1 MDKFREK
8 YIALQKAFWDIDG
21 GAASDLAQ
29 FEFKDEL
36 EECDEKEAKLVLV
49 DVYELLGLKKSACE
63 LLGKICDPKDR
74 KQLKKLGYLKQY
86 AQNGDAGAIKRPKT
100 ASETARQSKKLKSL
114 PHFRYHSD
122 PFKTGVFKD
131 DASVVCECCEQAT
144 DLYYCGSVYSTTDV
158 KYLCPHCIASGAAAA
173 KFDASF
179 IQDADPL
186 PPSTSDAQAKTEELF
201 KRTPG
206 YFSWQGEHWL
216 ACCDDYCEFL
226 GDVGTKE
233 LQDLGI
239 AEEVF
244 ADYAL
249 RGEFAVE
256 DVRDYLVAGGDMA
269 GYLFRC
275 TRCGKYKIYVDA
287 S

>member
-8 YIALQKAFWDIDG
+8 YIALQKAFWSSNG
-21 GAASDLAQ
+21 GAASVLTLY
-29 FEFKDEL
+29 EFKDEL
-36 EECDEKEAKLVLV
+36 EKCGEKEAKAVLV

-63 LLGKICDPKDR
+63 LLGKICNPKDR

-86 AQNGDAGAIKRPKT
+86 GADGDVGAIKRPKT
-100 ASETARQSKKLKSL
+100 ASKAARQSKKLKAL
-114 PHFRYHSD
+114 PHFRYHPD

-131 DASVVCECCEQAT
+131 DASVVCECCVQAT
-144 DLYYCGSVYSTTDV
+144 DVYYCGSVYCVADV
-158 KYLCPHCIASGAAAA
+158 NYLCPYCIASGAAAG
-173 KFDASF
+173 KFDAGF

-186 PPSTSDAQAKTEELF
+186 PPGAVDAQGKTEELF

-206 YFSWQGEHWL
+206 YFSWQGERWL
-216 ACCDDYCEFL
+216 VCCDDYCEFL

-233 LQDLGI
+233 LEDLGI

-244 ADYAL
+244 TEYAL
-249 RGEFAVE
+249 RGEFAVR
-256 DVRDYLVAGGDMA
+256 DVQSYLVAGGDMA

-275 TRCGKYKIYVDA
+275 TRCGKYKIQVDT

>member
-8 YIALQKAFWDIDG
+8 YIALQKAFWDTDG
-21 GAASDLAQ
+21 GAASILAL

-36 EECDEKEAKLVLV
+36 EKCDEKEAKLVLV
-49 DVYELLGLKKSACE
+49 DVYELLGLEKSACE
-63 LLGKICDPKDR
+63 LLAKICDPKDR

-100 ASETARQSKKLKSL
+100 ASEVARQSKKLKSL
-114 PHFRYHSD
+114 PHFRYHPD

-144 DLYYCGSVYSTTDV
+144 DVYYCTSVYCVADV
-158 KYLCPHCIASGAAAA
+158 NYLCPHCIASGAAAA

-216 ACCDDYCEFL
+216 ACCGDYCEFL
-226 GDVGTKE
+226 GNVGTEE
-233 LQDLGI
+233 LRDLGI
-239 AEEVF
+239 AKEVF
-244 ADYAL
+244 AEYAL
-249 RGEFAVE
+249 RGEFVVE
-256 DVRDYLVAGGDMA
+256 DVQGYLVAGDDMA

-275 TRCGKYKIYVDA
+275 IRCGNYKIYVDA

>member
-8 YIALQKAFWDIDG
+8 YIALQKAFWDSDS
-21 GAASDLAQ
+21 GAASILALY
-29 FEFKDEL
+29 EFKDEL
-36 EECDEKEAKLVLV
+36 EKYAEKEAKLVLV
-49 DVYELLGLKKSACE
+49 DACE
-63 LLGKICDPKDR
+63 LLAKICDPKDR

-86 AQNGDAGAIKRPKT
+86 VENGDADAIKRPKT
-100 ASETARQSKKLKSL
+100 ASKATQANKKPKVL
-114 PHFRYHSD
+114 PHFRYHPD

-131 DASVVCECCEQAT
+131 DASVVCECCKQAT
-144 DLYYCGSVYSTTDV
+144 GVYYRGSIYCTANV

-173 KFDASF
+173 KFDAGF

-216 ACCDDYCEFL
+216 VCCDDYCQFL

-244 ADYAL
+244 AQYAL
-249 RGEFAVE
+249 RGEF
-256 DVRDYLVAGGDMA
+256 R
-269 GYLFRC
+269 
-275 TRCGKYKIYVDA
+275 
-287 S
+287 

>member
-1 MDKFREK
+1 M
-8 YIALQKAFWDIDG
+8 
-21 GAASDLAQ
+21 
-29 FEFKDEL
+29 
-36 EECDEKEAKLVLV
+36 LV

-63 LLGKICDPKDR
+63 LLGKICDPKDK

-86 AQNGDAGAIKRPKT
+86 GADGDVGAIKRPKT
-100 ASETARQSKKLKSL
+100 ASEAARQSRKLKSL
-114 PHFRYHSD
+114 PRFCYHPN
-122 PFKTGVFKD
+122 PFKTGVFRD
-131 DASVVCECCEQAT
+131 DANVVCECCEQAT
-144 DLYYCGSVYSTTDV
+144 DAYYCGSIYCVADV
-158 KYLCPHCIASGAAAA
+158 NYLCPHCIASGAAAA
-173 KFDASF
+173 KFDAGF

-186 PPSTSDAQAKTEELF
+186 PPGAADAQGKTEELF

-206 YFSWQGEHWL
+206 YFSWQGERWL
-216 ACCDDYCEFL
+216 VCCDDYCEFL

-233 LQDLGI
+233 LEDLGI

-244 ADYAL
+244 AEYAL

-256 DVRDYLVAGGDMA
+256 DAQGYLVAGGDMA

-275 TRCGKYKIYVDA
+275 TRCGKYKIQVDA

>member
-1 MDKFREK
+1 M
-8 YIALQKAFWDIDG
+8 ALYD
-21 GAASDLAQ
+21 
-29 FEFKDEL
+29 FKDEL
-36 EECDEKEAKLVLV
+36 EKCGEKEAKAVLV

-63 LLGKICDPKDR
+63 LLGKICNPKDR

-86 AQNGDAGAIKRPKT
+86 AQNGDTDAIKRPKT
-100 ASETARQSKKLKSL
+100 ASETARQSKKLKAL
-114 PHFRYHSD
+114 PHFRYHPD
-122 PFKTGVFKD
+122 PFKTGVFRD
-131 DASVVCECCEQAT
+131 DANVVCECCEQAT
-144 DLYYCGSVYSTTDV
+144 DAYYCGSVYCVADV
-158 KYLCPHCIASGAAAA
+158 NYLCPHCIASGAAAG
-173 KFDASF
+173 KFDAGF

-186 PPSTSDAQAKTEELF
+186 PPGAVDAQGKTDELF

-206 YFSWQGEHWL
+206 YFSWQGERWL
-216 ACCDDYCEFL
+216 VCCDDYCEFL

-233 LQDLGI
+233 LEDLGI

-244 ADYAL
+244 TEYAL

-256 DVRDYLVAGGDMA
+256 DVQSYLVAGGDMA

-275 TRCGKYKIYVDA
+275 TRCGKYKIQVDA

>member
-1 MDKFREK
+1 M
-8 YIALQKAFWDIDG
+8 ALY
-21 GAASDLAQ
+21 
-29 FEFKDEL
+29 EFKDEL
-36 EECDEKEAKLVLV
+36 EKCDEKEVKAVLA

-63 LLGKICDPKDR
+63 LLGEICDPKDR

-86 AQNGDAGAIKRPKT
+86 VENGDADAIKRPKT
-100 ASETARQSKKLKSL
+100 ASKATQANKKPKVL
-114 PHFRYHSD
+114 PHFRYHPD

-144 DLYYCGSVYSTTDV
+144 GVYYRGSIYCTADV

-173 KFDASF
+173 KFDAGF

-201 KRTPG
+201 QRTPG
-206 YFSWQGEHWL
+206 YFSWQGAHWL
-216 ACCDDYCEFL
+216 TCCDDYCEFL

-233 LQDLGI
+233 LEEMGI
-239 AEEVF
+239 ADEVF
-244 ADYAL
+244 EEYAL

-256 DVRDYLVAGGDMA
+256 DMRNCLIAEGDTA

-275 TRCGKYKIYVDA
+275 LHCGKYKIYVDA

>member
-8 YIALQKAFWDIDG
+8 YIALQKAFWSSNG
-21 GAASDLAQ
+21 GAASVLTLY
-29 FEFKDEL
+29 EFKDEL
-36 EECDEKEAKLVLV
+36 EKCGEKEAKAVLV

-86 AQNGDAGAIKRPKT
+86 GADGDVGAIKRPKT
-100 ASETARQSKKLKSL
+100 ASKAARQSKKLKAL
-114 PHFRYHSD
+114 PHFRYHPD

-131 DASVVCECCEQAT
+131 DASVVCECCGQAT
-144 DLYYCGSVYSTTDV
+144 DAYYCGSIYCVADV
-158 KYLCPHCIASGAAAA
+158 NYLCPHCIASGAAAA

-186 PPSTSDAQAKTEELF
+186 PPGAADAKSKTDELF

-216 ACCDDYCEFL
+216 ICCDDYCEFL
-226 GDVGTKE
+226 GDVGTKKLE
-233 LQDLGI
+233 EMGI
-239 AEEVF
+239 ADEVF
-244 ADYAL
+244 AEYAL

-256 DVRDYLVAGGDMA
+256 DVQSYLVAGGDMA

-275 TRCGKYKIYVDA
+275 ARCGKYKIRVDA

>member
-1 MDKFREK
+1 MDKLRQR
-8 YIALQKAFWDIDG
+8 YIALQKAFWDSDG
-21 GAASDLAQ
+21 GAASILALY
-29 FEFKDEL
+29 EFKDEL
-36 EECDEKEAKLVLV
+36 EKFDKTEAKLVLV
-49 DVYELLGLKKSACE
+49 DVYELLGLKKSACK
-63 LLGKICDPKDR
+63 LLGEICDPKDR

-86 AQNGDAGAIKRPKT
+86 GADCDVGAIKRPKT
-100 ASETARQSKKLKSL
+100 ASEAARQSKKLKAL
-114 PHFRYHSD
+114 PHFRYHPD

-131 DASVVCECCEQAT
+131 DISVVCECCEQPT
-144 DLYYCGSVYSTTDV
+144 DVYYCGSVYCVADV
-158 KYLCPHCIASGAAAA
+158 NYLCPHCIASGAAAV
-173 KFDASF
+173 KFDADF

-186 PPSTSDAQAKTEELF
+186 PPGAADAKSKTEELF

-216 ACCDDYCEFL
+216 VCCNDYCEFL

-233 LQDLGI
+233 LEDLGI
-239 AEEVF
+239 AEGVF
-244 ADYAL
+244 AEYTL

-256 DVRDYLVAGGDMA
+256 DVQSYLVAGGDMA

>member
-8 YIALQKAFWDIDG
+8 YIALQKAFWGSNG
-21 GAASDLAQ
+21 GAASVLALY
-29 FEFKDEL
+29 EFKDEL
-36 EECDEKEAKLVLV
+36 EKCDEKEAKLVLV

-86 AQNGDAGAIKRPKT
+86 VQNGDAGAIKRPKT
-100 ASETARQSKKLKSL
+100 ASEAARQSKKLKSL
-114 PHFRYHSD
+114 PHFRYHPD
-122 PFKTGVFKD
+122 PVKSGVLKD
-131 DASVVCECCEQAT
+131 DVSVVCECCEQET
-144 DLYYCGSVYSTTDV
+144 DVYYCGHVYSESDV
-158 KYLCPHCIASGAAAA
+158 KYLCPHCIANGEAAA

-216 ACCDDYCEFL
+216 ACCGDYCEFL

-233 LQDLGI
+233 LQEMGI
-239 AEEVF
+239 TDEVF
-244 ADYAL
+244 EEYAL
-249 RGEFAVE
+249 HGEFAVE
-256 DVRDYLVAGGDMA
+256 DVQSYLVAGGDMA

-275 TRCGKYKIYVDA
+275 IRCDKYKIYVDA

>member
-1 MDKFREK
+1 MDKLREK
-8 YIALQKAFWDIDG
+8 YIALQKAFWDSDG
-21 GAASDLAQ
+21 GAASILALY
-29 FEFKDEL
+29 EFKDEL
-36 EECDEKEAKLVLV
+36 EKNAEKEAKLVLV

-86 AQNGDAGAIKRPKT
+86 AQNGDA
-100 ASETARQSKKLKSL
+100 
-114 PHFRYHSD
+114 
-122 PFKTGVFKD
+122 
-131 DASVVCECCEQAT
+131 
-144 DLYYCGSVYSTTDV
+144 
-158 KYLCPHCIASGAAAA
+158 AAA
-173 KFDASF
+173 KFDAGF

-186 PPSTSDAQAKTEELF
+186 PPGAADAKSKTEELF

-216 ACCDDYCEFL
+216 ACCGDYCEFL

-249 RGEFAVE
+249 CGEFAVD
-256 DVRDYLVAGGDMA
+256 DVRNYLIAGGNMA

-275 TRCGKYKIYVDA
+275 IRCGKYKIYVDA

>member
-1 MDKFREK
+1 L
-8 YIALQKAFWDIDG
+8 ALY
-21 GAASDLAQ
+21 
-29 FEFKDEL
+29 EFKDEL
-36 EECDEKEAKLVLV
+36 EKCDEKETKLVLV
-49 DVYELLGLKKSACE
+49 DVYELLGLKKSAYE
-63 LLGKICDPKDR
+63 LFDQICDPKDK

-100 ASETARQSKKLKSL
+100 VSEAARQSKKLKSL
-114 PHFRYHSD
+114 PHFRYQPD

-144 DLYYCGSVYSTTDV
+144 DMYYCGSVYSTADV
-158 KYLCPHCIASGAAAA
+158 NYLCPHCIASGAAAG

-216 ACCDDYCEFL
+216 ACCDDYCEFF

-244 ADYAL
+244 AEYAL
-249 RGEFAVE
+249 RGEFAIE
-256 DVRDYLVAGGDMA
+256 DARDYLVAGGDIA

>member
-8 YIALQKAFWDIDG
+8 YIALQKAFWSSNG
-21 GAASDLAQ
+21 GAASVLTLY
-29 FEFKDEL
+29 EFKDEL
-36 EECDEKEAKLVLV
+36 EKCGEKEAKAALV

-63 LLGKICDPKDR
+63 LLGKICNPKDK
-74 KQLKKLGYLKQY
+74 KQLKKLGYLRQY
-86 AQNGDAGAIKRPKT
+86 AQNGDASAIKRPKT
-100 ASETARQSKKLKSL
+100 ASEAAHQSKKLKAL
-114 PHFRYHSD
+114 PHFRYHPD
-122 PFKTGVFKD
+122 PFKTGVFKG

-144 DLYYCGSVYSTTDV
+144 DVYYCGSVYSVKDV
-158 KYLCPHCIASGAAAA
+158 NYLCPHCIASGAASA
-173 KFDASF
+173 KFDAGF

-186 PPSTSDAQAKTEELF
+186 PPSTSNAQAKTEELF

-206 YFSWQGEHWL
+206 YFSWQGERWL
-216 ACCDDYCEFL
+216 VCCDDYCEFL

-233 LQDLGI
+233 LEDLGI

-244 ADYAL
+244 TEYAL

-256 DVRDYLVAGGDMA
+256 DAQGYLVAGGDMA

-275 TRCGKYKIYVDA
+275 TRCGKYKIQVDA

>member
-1 MDKFREK
+1 MYE
-8 YIALQKAFWDIDG
+8 L
-21 GAASDLAQ
+21 
-29 FEFKDEL
+29 KDEL
-36 EECDEKEAKLVLV
+36 EKCDEKEAKLVLV

-63 LLGKICDPKDR
+63 LLDQICDPKDK

-100 ASETARQSKKLKSL
+100 ASQAARQSKKLKSL
-114 PHFRYHSD
+114 PHFRYHPD

-131 DASVVCECCEQAT
+131 DGSVVCECCEQAT
-144 DLYYCGSVYSTTDV
+144 DVYYCGSIYSVVDV
-158 KYLCPHCIASGAAAA
+158 NYLCPHCIASGAAAA

-216 ACCDDYCEFL
+216 TCCDDYCEFL

-256 DVRDYLVAGGDMA
+256 DVQNYLVAGGDMA

-275 TRCGKYKIYVDA
+275 ARCGKYQIYVDA

>member
-1 MDKFREK
+1 M
-8 YIALQKAFWDIDG
+8 G
-21 GAASDLAQ
+21 GAASILTLY
-29 FEFKDEL
+29 ELKDEL
-36 EECDEKEAKLVLV
+36 EKCDEKEAKLVLV

-63 LLGKICDPKDR
+63 LLGEICNPKDR

-86 AQNGDAGAIKRPKT
+86 GADGDAGAIKRPKT

-114 PHFRYHSD
+114 PHFRYHPN
-122 PFKTGVFKD
+122 PFKTEVFKED
-131 DASVVCECCEQAT
+131 VSVVCECCEQAT
-144 DLYYCGSVYSTTDV
+144 GVYYRSSIYCTANV

-173 KFDASF
+173 KFDAGF

-186 PPSTSDAQAKTEELF
+186 PPSTSDAQSKTEELF
-201 KRTPG
+201 QRMPG
-206 YFSWQGEHWL
+206 YFSWQGAHWL
-216 ACCDDYCEFL
+216 TCCDDYCEFL

-233 LQDLGI
+233 LQDLGV

-244 ADYAL
+244 AEYAL

-256 DVRDYLVAGGDMA
+256 DVRDCLIAGGDTA

-275 TRCGKYKIYVDA
+275 LHCGKYKIYVDA

>member
-8 YIALQKAFWDIDG
+8 YIALQKAFWSSNG
-21 GAASDLAQ
+21 GAASVAALY
-29 FEFKDEL
+29 EFKDEL
-36 EECDEKEAKLVLV
+36 EKCGEKEAKAVLV
-49 DVYELLGLKKSACE
+49 DVYGLLGLKKSACE

-86 AQNGDAGAIKRPKT
+86 AKNGDVGAIKRPKT
-100 ASETARQSKKLKSL
+100 ASEAARQSKKLKAL
-114 PHFRYHSD
+114 PHFRYHPD

-144 DLYYCGSVYSTTDV
+144 GVYYRGSIYCVADLN
-158 KYLCPHCIASGAAAA
+158 YLCPHCIASGAAAA
-173 KFDASF
+173 KFDAGF

-186 PPSTSDAQAKTEELF
+186 PSGAADAQGKTEELF

-206 YFSWQGEHWL
+206 YFSWQGERWL
-216 ACCDDYCEFL
+216 VCCDDYCEFL

-233 LQDLGI
+233 LQEMGI
-239 AEEVF
+239 AKEVF
-244 ADYAL
+244 EEYAL

-256 DVRDYLVAGGDMA
+256 DAQGYLVAGGDMA

-275 TRCGKYKIYVDA
+275 ARCGKYKIQVDA

>member
-8 YIALQKAFWDIDG
+8 YIALQKAFWDSDG
-21 GAASDLAQ
+21 GAASILALY
-29 FEFKDEL
+29 EFKDEL
-36 EECDEKEAKLVLV
+36 EKCGEKEAKAALV

-63 LLGKICDPKDR
+63 LLSKICDPKDR

-86 AQNGDAGAIKRPKT
+86 GADGDVGAIKRPKT
-100 ASETARQSKKLKSL
+100 ASKAVQANKKPKAL
-114 PHFRYHSD
+114 PHFRYHPD

-144 DLYYCGSVYSTTDV
+144 DVYYCGSVYSVEDV
-158 KYLCPHCIASGAAAA
+158 NYLCPHCIASGAAAA
-173 KFDASF
+173 KFDAGF

-186 PPSTSDAQAKTEELF
+186 PDGAADAQAKTEELF

-233 LQDLGI
+233 LEEMGI
-239 AEEVF
+239 ADKVF
-244 ADYAL
+244 AEYAL
-249 RGEFAVE
+249 RGEFAVG
-256 DVRDYLVAGGDMA
+256 DVQSYLIAGGDMA

-275 TRCGKYKIYVDA
+275 TRCGKYKIQVDA

>member
-8 YIALQKAFWDIDG
+8 YIALQKAFWDSNG
-21 GAASDLAQ
+21 GAASVAALY
-29 FEFKDEL
+29 EFKDEL
-36 EECDEKEAKLVLV
+36 EKCGEKEAKAVLV

-86 AQNGDAGAIKRPKT
+86 GADGDVGAIKRPKT
-100 ASETARQSKKLKSL
+100 ASETARQSKKLKAL
-114 PHFRYHSD
+114 PHFRYHPD
-122 PFKTGVFKD
+122 PFKTGVFKEGV
-131 DASVVCECCEQAT
+131 SVVCECCEQAT
-144 DLYYCGSVYSTTDV
+144 DVYYCGSVYSVEDV
-158 KYLCPHCIASGAAAA
+158 NYLCPHCIASGAAAA
-173 KFDASF
+173 KFDAGF

-186 PPSTSDAQAKTEELF
+186 PPGAADAQGKTEELF

-206 YFSWQGEHWL
+206 YFSWQGERWL
-216 ACCDDYCEFL
+216 VCCDDYCEFF

-233 LQDLGI
+233 LEDLGI

-244 ADYAL
+244 TEYAL
-249 RGEFAVE
+249 RGEFAVR
-256 DVRDYLVAGGDMA
+256 DVQSYLVAGGDMA

-275 TRCGKYKIYVDA
+275 TRCGKYKIQVDA

>member
-8 YIALQKAFWDIDG
+8 YIALQKAFWGSNG
-21 GAASDLAQ
+21 GAASILALY
-29 FEFKDEL
+29 EFKDEL
-36 EECDEKEAKLVLV
+36 EKCGEKEAKAALV

-63 LLGKICDPKDR
+63 LLSKICDPKDR

-86 AQNGDAGAIKRPKT
+86 AQNGDVGAIKRPKT
-100 ASETARQSKKLKSL
+100 ASETARQSKKLKAL
-114 PHFRYHSD
+114 PHFRYHPD

-144 DLYYCGSVYSTTDV
+144 DAYYCGSVYCV
-158 KYLCPHCIASGAAAA
+158 ANVNYLCPYCIASGAAAG
-173 KFDASF
+173 KFDAGF

-186 PPSTSDAQAKTEELF
+186 PPGAADAQGKTEELF

-206 YFSWQGEHWL
+206 YFSWQGERWL
-216 ACCDDYCEFL
+216 VCCDDYCEFL

-233 LQDLGI
+233 LEDLGI

-244 ADYAL
+244 TEYAL

-256 DVRDYLVAGGDMA
+256 DAQGYLVAGGDMA

-275 TRCGKYKIYVDA
+275 TRCGKYKIQVDT

>member
-8 YIALQKAFWDIDG
+8 YIALQKAFWDTDG
-21 GAASDLAQ
+21 GAASILAL

-36 EECDEKEAKLVLV
+36 EKCDEKEAKLVLV
-49 DVYELLGLKKSACE
+49 DVYELLGFKKSACE
-63 LLGKICDPKDR
+63 LLAKFCDPKDK

-86 AQNGDAGAIKRPKT
+86 AQNGDAGAIMRPKT
-100 ASETARQSKKLKSL
+100 ANEAARQSIKLKSL
-114 PHFRYHSD
+114 PHFHYHPD

-131 DASVVCECCEQAT
+131 DASVVCECCEQTT
-144 DLYYCGSVYSTTDV
+144 DVYYCGSVYSVEDV
-158 KYLCPHCIASGAAAA
+158 NYLCPHCIASGAAAA
-173 KFDASF
+173 KFDARF
-179 IQDADPL
+179 IQDADHL
-186 PPSTSDAQAKTEELF
+186 PPSTSDVQAKTEELF

-216 ACCDDYCEFL
+216 TCCDDYCEFL
-226 GDVGTKE
+226 GDVGTKG

-239 AEEVF
+239 AEKVL

-249 RGEFAVE
+249 REEFAVE

-275 TRCGKYKIYVDA
+275 THCGKYKIYVDA

>member
-1 MDKFREK
+1 MANLREKMDKFREK
-8 YIALQKAFWDIDG
+8 YIALQKAFWDSDG
-21 GAASDLAQ
+21 GAASVAALY
-29 FEFKDEL
+29 EFKDEL
-36 EECDEKEAKLVLV
+36 EKCDEKEAKAVLV

-86 AQNGDAGAIKRPKT
+86 GADGDVGAIKRPKT
-100 ASETARQSKKLKSL
+100 ASETARQSKKLKAL
-114 PHFRYHSD
+114 PRFRYHPN

-131 DASVVCECCEQAT
+131 DASVVCEC
-144 DLYYCGSVYSTTDV
+144 
-158 KYLCPHCIASGAAAA
+158 CPHCIASGAAAA

-186 PPSTSDAQAKTEELF
+186 PPGAADAQGKTEELF

-206 YFSWQGEHWL
+206 YFSWQGERWL
-216 ACCDDYCEFL
+216 VCCDDYCEFL

-233 LQDLGI
+233 LQEMGI

-244 ADYAL
+244 AQYAL

-256 DVRDYLVAGGDMA
+256 DVQSYLIAGGDMA

-275 TRCGKYKIYVDA
+275 TRCGKYKIQVDA

>member
-1 MDKFREK
+1 MDRLKEK
-8 YIALQKAFWDIDG
+8 YIALQKAFWDSDG
-21 GAASDLAQ
+21 GAVSILALY
-29 FEFKDEL
+29 EFKDEL
-36 EECDEKEAKLVLV
+36 EKCDEKEAKIALV

-63 LLGKICDPKDR
+63 LLAKICDPKDK

-86 AQNGDAGAIKRPKT
+86 AQNGDAGAIKHPKT
-100 ASETARQSKKLKSL
+100 ASKAARQSKKLKSL
-114 PHFRYHSD
+114 PHFRYHPD

-131 DASVVCECCEQAT
+131 DVNVVCECCKQAT
-144 DLYYCGSVYSTTDV
+144 DVYYCGSVYSVEDV
-158 KYLCPHCIASGAAAA
+158 NYLCPHCIASGAAAA
-173 KFDASF
+173 KFDAGF

-186 PPSTSDAQAKTEELF
+186 PDGAADAQAKTEELF

-216 ACCDDYCEFL
+216 ACCGDYCEFL

-233 LQDLGI
+233 LQEMGI

-244 ADYAL
+244 AQYAL
-249 RGEFAVE
+249 RGEFAVR
-256 DVRDYLVAGGDMA
+256 DVQNYLVAGGDMA
-269 GYLFRC
+269 GYMFRC
-275 TRCGKYKIYVDA
+275 IRCGKYKIYVDA

>member
-1 MDKFREK
+1 MNKFREK
-8 YIALQKAFWDIDG
+8 YIALQKAFWDSDG
-21 GAASDLAQ
+21 GAASILAL
-29 FEFKDEL
+29 FEFKEEL
-36 EECDEKEAKLVLV
+36 EKCDEKEAKLVLV
-49 DVYELLGLKKSACE
+49 DVYELVGLKKSACE
-63 LLGKICDPKDR
+63 LLAKICDPKDR

-114 PHFRYHSD
+114 PHFRYHPV
-122 PFKTGVFKD
+122 PFKTGVLKD
-131 DASVVCECCEQAT
+131 DVSVVCECCEQET
-144 DLYYCGSVYSTTDV
+144 DVYYCGHVYSESDV
-158 KYLCPHCIASGAAAA
+158 KYLCPHCIANGEAAA
-173 KFDASF
+173 KFDATF
-179 IQDADPL
+179 VQDADEL
-186 PPSTSDAQAKTEELF
+186 PSDAANAQAKTDELF

-233 LQDLGI
+233 LQEMGI
-239 AEEVF
+239 ADEVF
-244 ADYAL
+244 EEYAL

-256 DVRDYLVAGGDMA
+256 DVQSYLIAGGDMA

-275 TRCGKYKIYVDA
+275 THCGKYKIYVDA

>member
-8 YIALQKAFWDIDG
+8 YIALQKAFWSSNG
-21 GAASDLAQ
+21 GAASILALY
-29 FEFKDEL
+29 ELKDEL
-36 EECDEKEAKLVLV
+36 EKCGEKEAKAVLV

-63 LLGKICDPKDR
+63 LLDQICDPKDR
-74 KQLKKLGYLKQY
+74 KQLKKLGYLRQY
-86 AQNGDAGAIKRPKT
+86 AQNGDADAVKCPKT
-100 ASETARQSKKLKSL
+100 ASETARQSKKLESL
-114 PHFRYHSD
+114 PYFRYHPD

-131 DASVVCECCEQAT
+131 DASVICECCEQAT
-144 DLYYCGSVYSTTDV
+144 DVYYCGSIYCVAEAN
-158 KYLCPHCIASGAAAA
+158 YLCPHCIASGAAAA

-206 YFSWQGEHWL
+206 YFSWQGERWL
-216 ACCDDYCEFL
+216 VCCDDYCEFL
-226 GDVGTKE
+226 GDASTKE
-233 LQDLGI
+233 LEEMGI

-244 ADYAL
+244 AEYAL
-249 RGEFAVE
+249 RGEFAVR
-256 DVRDYLVAGGDMA
+256 DVQSYLVAGGDMA

>member
-8 YIALQKAFWDIDG
+8 YIALQKAFWDTDG
-21 GAASDLAQ
+21 GAASILAL

-36 EECDEKEAKLVLV
+36 EKCDEKEAKLVLV

-63 LLGKICDPKDR
+63 LLAKICDPKDR

-100 ASETARQSKKLKSL
+100 ASEAARQSKKLKAM
-114 PHFRYHSD
+114 PHFRYHPD

-131 DASVVCECCEQAT
+131 DTIVVCECCEQPT
-144 DLYYCGSVYSTTDV
+144 DMYYCGSVYCVTDV

-216 ACCDDYCEFL
+216 TCCDDYCEFL

-233 LQDLGI
+233 LEEMGI
-239 AEEVF
+239 AKEVF
-244 ADYAL
+244 EEYAL
-249 RGEFAVE
+249 RREFAVE

-275 TRCGKYKIYVDA
+275 LHCGKYKIYVDA